1 MKKNLFAETLAQEE
15 KRYMSADSI
24 LKDKV
29 ILVVDDEPDVLEAI
43 ADELD
48 MCIIH
53 KAQDYNTALQSIT
66 MYTYDVV
73 ILDIMGVNGFE
84 LLKKS
89 VERGFPAL
97 MLTAHALTPEA
108 LKKSIKLG
116 AVSFLPKEKM
126 ADLEDFLEHVVLEE
140 GKPIW
145 VKLFNRF
152 GDYFNQRFGPD
163 WKEKDKFFK
172 EFEKAAMG
180 KGEQG

>member
-1 MKKNLFAETLAQEE
+1 MSSDNL
-15 KRYMSADSI
+15 

-53 KAQDYNTALQSIT
+53 KAQDYNTAIQFLT

-116 AVSFLPKEKM
+116 AVSFLPKEKI
-126 ADLEDFLEHVVLEE
+126 ADLRYFLEHVVLEE

-145 VKLFNRF
+145 SKLFNRF
-152 GDYFNQRFGPD
+152 GEFFNQRFGPD
-163 WKEKDKFFK
+163 WKEKDKFLK
-172 EFEKAAMG
+172 EFEEAITG
-180 KGEQG
+180 KSKPG